1 MSQIHPAIRNGESKH
16 FVEAM
21 TIDHGIFALG
31 ECDRSDHRTRLSGS
45 LGGYEGGT
53 CVFLKN
59 TAFCGAAAAFRFRQL
74 LLTFLHTTTRYII
87 YDSPKKKGEKAMGR
101 LWKQR

>member
-1 MSQIHPAIRNGESKH
+1 MAKSKH

-31 ECDRSDHRTRLSGS
+31 ECDRSDHRTRLSES

-59 TAFCGAAAAFRFRQL
+59 TALCRAAAAFRFRQL

-87 YDSPKKKGEKAMGR
+87 YDSPKKQGEEAMGR